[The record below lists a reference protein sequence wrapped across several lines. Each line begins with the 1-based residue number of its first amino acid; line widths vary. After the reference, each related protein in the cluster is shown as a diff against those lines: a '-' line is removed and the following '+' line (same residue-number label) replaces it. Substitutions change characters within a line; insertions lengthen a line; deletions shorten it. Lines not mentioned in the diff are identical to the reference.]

1 MRSKLILVLLTT
13 IALATGTAFADLV
26 TLQDHVID
34 TGAYMLLN
42 GDDYQ
47 QVIPLTEDGYR
58 TEGFVW
64 RSDRNQVVGTVVDI
78 TEFPFQFNDSEA
90 LGFMTR
96 LMETE
101 TIVGKNNMTGTIYQ
115 IVSLPYPGWVT
126 SVRDESRGL
135 DLIAYIGNSTTTEI
149 VIVIT
154 EEDAS
159 TAAFIL
165 ENLRVYPIKDK
176 SALMAQ
182 KVADRLR

>member
-1 MRSKLILVLLTT
+1 MRSRLFLILLTI

-34 TGAYMLLN
+34 TGAYMLLT

-47 QVIPLTEDGYR
+47 QVIPLSEDV
-58 TEGFVW
+58 EGFAW
-64 RSDRNQVVGTVVDI
+64 RSDRNQVFGTMVFIV
-78 TEFPFQFNDSEA
+78 EFPFQFNDSEA

-115 IVSLPYPGWVT
+115 LVSLPYPGWVT

-135 DLIAYIGNSTTTEI
+135 DLIAYIGNLTTTEI
-149 VIVIT
+149 VTVIT

-176 SALMAQ
+176 SALMAK